1 MKIMQINCV
10 YNKGST
16 GKIMCDIHSYLI
28 SKGIDSVICYGRG
41 KETTDPNVYKTC
53 GEAYSKL
60 NNLLSRFTGL
70 MYGGCLL
77 STKKLISVIKREKPD
92 IIHVHC
98 INGYFVNVYD
108 LIDWL
113 KKSDIPTVITLHAE
127 FMHTANCAHAY
138 DCEGWKTGCGN
149 CPRFKIETKSLFLD
163 NTALSWKKMKAAF
176 EGFSNLVVVSVSPWL
191 RDRAQQSPILG
202 EFEHRVVLN
211 GLNTDVFKVGSR
223 NIYREKHGITNEK
236 IVFHATPQFDDNP
249 EGLKGGYHI
258 IKLAEKMKNENVKIF
273 VAGNYPQ
280 NIKVPENIVLLGI
293 VADQA
298 TLADYYTSADVTVLT
313 SKRETFSMVV
323 AESLCCGTP
332 VAGFC
337 AGAPEQITISEF
349 SRFSEYGN
357 VDLLKENVLALL
369 NRDFDKTEI
378 RNVAK
383 NKYDKEKMI
392 TEYMK
397 IYFGMK
403 EAREING

>member
-28 SKGIDSVICYGRG
+28 SKGINSVICYGRG
-41 KETTDPNVYKTC
+41 KETTDSNVYKTC
-53 GEAYSKL
+53 GEIYSKF
-60 NNLLSRFTGL
+60 NNFLSRFTGL

-77 STKKLISVIKREKPD
+77 STQKLISIIKKENPD
-92 IIHVHC
+92 IVHVHC

-108 LIDWL
+108 LIGWL
-113 KKSDIPTVITLHAE
+113 KKSDIPTMITLHAE

-138 DCEGWKTGCGN
+138 DCEGWKNGCGN
-149 CPRFKIETKSLFLD
+149 CPRVKIETKSLFLD

-176 EGFSNLVVVSVSPWL
+176 EGFNNLVVVSVSPWL

-298 TLADYYTSADVTVLT
+298 TLADYYTAADVTVLT

-332 VAGFC
+332 VAGFY

-369 NRDFDKTEI
+369 NCGFDKTEI
-378 RNVAK
+378 CNVAK
-383 NKYDKEKMI
+383 NKYNKEKMI
-392 TEYMK
+392 SEYIK
-397 IYFGMK
+397 IYFEMK